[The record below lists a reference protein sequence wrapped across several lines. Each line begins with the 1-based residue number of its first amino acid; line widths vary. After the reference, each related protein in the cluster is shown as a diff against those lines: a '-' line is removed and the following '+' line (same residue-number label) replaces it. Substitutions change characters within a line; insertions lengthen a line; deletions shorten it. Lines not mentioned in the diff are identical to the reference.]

1 MIIFIVF
8 ALIINLTKIC
18 YQYVYF
24 EIYAIYLVVLKILL
38 FTLSSWICGLN
49 NDIGSAV
56 IIAKDR
62 TNIKSVVKWLM
73 PSAECASAK
82 VRSDILFLKIL
93 NNFTLTYNKYL
104 FM

>member
-1 MIIFIVF
+1 MFIF
-8 ALIINLTKIC
+8 KR
-18 YQYVYF
+18 YP
-24 EIYAIYLVVLKILL
+24 IYLEALKILL

-62 TNIKSVVKWLM
+62 TNIKSVVNWLI
-73 PSAECASAK
+73 PSAEWTSAK
-82 VRSDILFLKIL
+82 IRSDFLVLKIL
-93 NNFTLTYNKYL
+93 NNFNITYNKYL